1 VPHSSRYLNARQQRG
16 LDRLG
21 DALLPGDEEFPSF
34 SRLGCG
40 EHVDKL
46 LAEMPERDRG
56 DVLTLLTVTGLLPRL
71 LVRSLV
77 ALIERS
83 DRVPTVLG
91 ATLRFAKMGVRGLVL
106 TLYYSGHKG
115 SHFAGRT
122 PLEIL
127 GYEVGVYTAD
137 VDQASEKHP
146 ETSKRQLGSLK
157 EKITYIAEDFDA
169 PLEDFKDYM

>member
-1 VPHSSRYLNARQQRG
+1 MPLESRYLNARQRQG

-21 DALLPGDEEFPSF
+21 DALLPGDDEFPSF

-56 DVLTLLTVTGLLPRL
+56 DVLTLLAVTGTLPSPLVRL
-71 LVRSLV
+71 LVYTLES
-77 ALIERS
+77 S
-83 DRVPTVLG
+83 DRLPTALG
-91 ATLRFAKMGVRGLVL
+91 AALRFAKMGVRGLVL

-115 SHFAGRT
+115 SQYAGRT

-127 GYEVGVYTAD
+127 GYEVSVYTED
-137 VDQASEKHP
+137 VDAAT
-146 ETSKRQLGSLK
+146 TSSRAG
-157 EKITYIAEDFDA
+157 AG
-169 PLEDFKDYM
+169 

>member
-1 VPHSSRYLNARQQRG
+1 MPHSSRYLNARQQRG

-21 DALLPGDEEFPSF
+21 DAVLPGDEEFPSF

-56 DVLTLLTVTGLLPRL
+56 DVLTLLTATGILPGP

-77 ALIERS
+77 ALFENS

-106 TLYYSGHKG
+106 TLYYSGLKG
-115 SHFAGRT
+115 SHYGGRT

-137 VDQASEKHP
+137 VDAQNVSDRAN
-146 ETSKRQLGSLK
+146 TG
-157 EKITYIAEDFDA
+157 
-169 PLEDFKDYM
+169 

>member
-1 VPHSSRYLNARQQRG
+1 MSHPSRYLNARQQRG

-21 DALLPGDEEFPSF
+21 DALLPGDEAFPSF

-46 LAEMPERDRG
+46 LAEMPQRDRG
-56 DVLTLLTVTGLLPRL
+56 DVLTLLTVCGALPTA
-71 LVRSLV
+71 LVRLLV
-77 ALIERS
+77 ALIESS
-83 DRVPTVLG
+83 DRVPTPLG

-106 TLYYSGHKG
+106 TLYYSGLKG
-115 SHFAGRT
+115 SHYAGRT

-137 VDQASEKHP
+137 VEVRHEHARN
-146 ETSKRQLGSLK
+146 TAL
-157 EKITYIAEDFDA
+157 
-169 PLEDFKDYM
+169 

>member
-1 VPHSSRYLNARQQRG
+1 MPHPSRYLNARQQRG

-46 LAEMPERDRG
+46 LAEMPQRDRG
-56 DVLTLLTVTGLLPRL
+56 DVLTLLTVCGWLPAPLVRL
-71 LVRSLV
+71 LVNILES
-77 ALIERS
+77 S
-83 DRVPTVLG
+83 DKLPTALG
-91 ATLRFAKMGVRGLVL
+91 AALRFAKMGVRGLVL

-115 SHFAGRT
+115 SQYAGRT

-127 GYEVGVYTAD
+127 GYEVSVYTAD
-137 VDQASEKHP
+137 VEAA
-146 ETSKRQLGSLK
+146 TATTRANTG
-157 EKITYIAEDFDA
+157 
-169 PLEDFKDYM
+169 

>member
-1 VPHSSRYLNARQQRG
+1 M
-16 LDRLG
+16 
-21 DALLPGDEEFPSF
+21 LPGDEEFPSF

-56 DVLTLLTVTGLLPRL
+56 DVLTLLTVTGSLPGALVRL
-71 LVRSLV
+71 LV
-77 ALIERS
+77 ATIEAS
-83 DRVPTVLG
+83 DRVPTALG

-115 SHFAGRT
+115 SQYAGRT

-127 GYEVGVYTAD
+127 GYEVNVYTAD
-137 VDQASEKHP
+137 VEAAHEPVRKSA
-146 ETSKRQLGSLK
+146 L
-157 EKITYIAEDFDA
+157 
-169 PLEDFKDYM
+169 

>member
-1 VPHSSRYLNARQQRG
+1 MADALTIENSVSHPSRYLNARQRRG

-21 DALLPGDEEFPSF
+21 DALLPGDAEFPSF

-46 LAEMPERDRG
+46 LAEMPDRDRG
-56 DVLTLLTVTGLLPRL
+56 DVQTLLTVCGALPAPLVRL
-71 LVRSLV
+71 LV
-77 ALIERS
+77 ATIEGS
-83 DRVPTVLG
+83 DRVPTALG

-106 TLYYSGHKG
+106 TLYYSGLKG
-115 SHFAGRT
+115 SHYAGRT

-137 VDQASEKHP
+137 VD
-146 ETSKRQLGSLK
+146 SLK
-157 EKITYIAEDFDA
+157 VGDRAQTG
-169 PLEDFKDYM
+169 

>member
-1 VPHSSRYLNARQQRG
+1 MPHTSRYLSARQQRG

-21 DALLPGDEEFPSF
+21 DAVLPGDEEFPSF

-46 LAEMPERDRG
+46 LAEMPQRDRG
-56 DVLTLLTVTGLLPRL
+56 DVLTLLTVTGLLPGPLVRL
-71 LVRSLV
+71 LV
-77 ALIERS
+77 ALFENS

-91 ATLRFAKMGVRGLVL
+91 STLRFAKMGVRGLVL
-106 TLYYSGHKG
+106 TLYYSGLKG
-115 SHFAGRT
+115 AHYAGRT

-137 VDQASEKHP
+137 VDAEHES
-146 ETSKRQLGSLK
+146 SRR
-157 EKITYIAEDFDA
+157 ITH
-169 PLEDFKDYM
+169 